1 MDSKYARLIITVGV
15 RRPFSIA
22 KMPSILVE
30 KKIQPTVL
38 CAGSTYLVMGV
49 ADYWE
54 AEVPSLDSLYR
65 KSVGLAGDAEHF
77 STGFP
82 NLVDYSAF
90 YIASQ
95 LEATGRSP

>member
-38 CAGSTYLVMGV
+38 CAGLARPDGV

-54 AEVPSLDSLYR
+54 VEVPSLDSLYR

-82 NLVDYSAF
+82 NLVDHSAF